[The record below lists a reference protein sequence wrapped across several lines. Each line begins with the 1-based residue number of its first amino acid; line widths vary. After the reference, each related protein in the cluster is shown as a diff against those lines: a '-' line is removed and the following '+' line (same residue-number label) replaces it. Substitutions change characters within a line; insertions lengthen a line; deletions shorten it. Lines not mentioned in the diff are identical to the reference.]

1 MKKVV
6 SIFIISI
13 FMLGSVNF
21 PSKAASFTDITP
33 TQTFGPSVLA
43 LSEKGIIAGFP
54 DQTYRPDEPMKRQDV
69 AVLLG
74 RAIPLQEVRPKT
86 FFKDVPVTTRTY
98 SSVMALY
105 QAGIINGD
113 SSGRFQLEA
122 PLTRA
127 QMAIMLKNGLAL
139 ERTHLAPLFED
150 VPAHHWAA
158 EAIYTLVEHGIAFGL
173 NEKEFRPD
181 EAVTRGQYAMFLHR
195 ALTFAG
201 GGEITRPT
209 HTPPQPV
216 PFFEEV
222 NGTYAHYGL
231 TLGMTKSD
239 VQLLLGPPTEIIT
252 PADIPQPM
260 QERHLYEG
268 QNIEVIYH
276 DGRVDT
282 IYLTGTWP
290 IWKKELFERY
300 PEQYVT
306 KEQIHYLFNE
316 KTEDLVVV
324 KNDGYGSHA
333 FLTKADENFY
343 HYVFEEKF
351 PFRK

>member
-1 MKKVV
+1 MRKIMMALVV
-6 SIFIISI
+6 TILLISSTS
-13 FMLGSVNF
+13 LESN
-21 PSKAASFTDITP
+21 AASFTDITP
-33 TQTFGPSVLA
+33 KQTFGPSVLE
-43 LSEKGIIAGFP
+43 LSEKGIVAGFP
-54 DQTYRPDEPMKRQDV
+54 DQTFRPDEPMKRQDV

-74 RAIPLQEVRPKT
+74 RALPLQKVRPKT

-105 QAGIINGD
+105 QAGIVNGD
-113 SSGRFQLEA
+113 ASGRFQLEA

-127 QMAIMLKNGLAL
+127 QMAIMLTNALTL
-139 ERTHLAPLFED
+139 ERRHLAPLFED

-195 ALTFAG
+195 ALTLAG

-239 VQLLLGPPTEIIT
+239 VQLLLGPPTTIIT
-252 PADIPQPM
+252 PADMPQPM

-276 DGRVDT
+276 EGRVDM

-306 KEQIHYLFNE
+306 KEQTHYLFNE

-324 KNDGYGSHA
+324 KNDGYGPHA

-343 HYVFEEKF
+343 HYVFEGKF
-351 PFRK
+351 PFQK